1 MKRLATP
8 IPWTRTTGRAPA
20 GARSIETRTCI
31 VRPSTPY
38 HLLSN
43 LRVSFVPPRVSRRT
57 GYFTRSRTPR
67 RYNPPEVARKVVRGA
82 GALRRSTELRQDLLF
97 EEPEETFLIGTDLVD
112 INFVVS
118 GLFVLADRLQIRP
131 GVGAAGRRVGD
142 HLLGDDRDGLL
153 EMLGGGELLG
163 ELSRQPHVRPQPVD
177 HAPGLRFVL
186 VPANLHLA
194 EAGLVLAGLLGEV
207 VNEIRLRGGTHVAV
221 PDLCRDPD
229 RLGAEGRDVDG
240 RRLVGQGVEAGV
252 LHGVVLAVVA
262 LVAALPQQPNH
273 AHRLLHHLQSDI
285 GGWPVISEY
294 VLVEV
299 LAAADAEPEASL
311 EHRRRGGCRL
321 GDDRRVDA
329 DGGAGDAGAEAHP
342 LGGGGDPADHRPHER
357 ALALLVDP
365 GVVVVRD
372 PGGTESHLL
381 RPPGV
386 ADEIVGRVLF
396 AGEHV
401 AHLGHRGSS
410 LHGRRYGVL
419 LSWYTLRPGKLT
431 RPYRPGKRSFVVW
444 HGEEECATPCET
456 VSSSCAAG
464 GPKR

>member
-8 IPWTRTTGRAPA
+8 IPWTRTTGRVPA
-20 GARSIETRTCI
+20 GAASIETRTCI

-43 LRVSFVPPRVSRRT
+43 LRVSFAPPRVNRHT
-57 GYFTRSRTPR
+57 GYFTRSRAPC
-67 RYNPPEVARKVVRGA
+67 RYNPPEVARKGRGSVVDR
-82 GALRRSTELRQDLLF
+82 LKLRQDLLLV
-97 EEPEETFLIGTDLVD
+97 EPEETFLVGSDLVD

-118 GLFVLADRLQIRP
+118 GLFLLADRLQVRL
-131 GVGAAGRRVGD
+131 GVGAAGGCVGD
-142 HLLGDDRDGLL
+142 HLLGDDCSCLL

-163 ELSRQPHVRPQPVD
+163 DLSRQPHVRPEPVD

-194 EAGLVLAGLLGEV
+194 QAGLVLAGLLGEG

-221 PDLCRDPD
+221 PDPCCDLD

-240 RRLVGQGVEAGV
+240 RRLFGQGVEAGV

-262 LVAALPQQPNH
+262 LVAALPQQPDH
-273 AHRLLHHLQSDI
+273 AHRLLHHLQADI
-285 GGWPVISEY
+285 GRGPVISEY

-299 LAAADAEPEASL
+299 LTAADAEPEAPL
-311 EHRRRGGCRL
+311 EHRRRSSRRL
-321 GDDRRVDA
+321 GDDRWVDA
-329 DGGAGDAGAEAHP
+329 DGGAGDAGAETHL
-342 LGGGGDPADHRPHER
+342 LGGGGHAPDHRPHER

-365 GVVVVRD
+365 GMVVVRD
-372 PGGTESHLL
+372 PGGAESYLL

-401 AHLGHRGSS
+401 AHLGHR
-410 LHGRRYGVL
+410 LIL
-419 LSWYTLRPGKLT
+419 LSA
-431 RPYRPGKRSFVVW
+431 
-444 HGEEECATPCET
+444 GE
-456 VSSSCAAG
+456 SSSTEII
-464 GPKR
+464 RR